1 MWIGLQNPIQGN
13 SVSFCWILWKA
24 LRSMPSE
31 LSFDFNFNVQLIF
44 PTRYLSPCWLE
55 GWWGGEVPQ
64 ILPVGM
70 LCPLPTGSILL
81 HPKVHL
87 EGLRRWKDQDACSR
101 TSGWLN
107 KTRDLGT
114 VLYIPYTCNYCTCTY
129 FCNTTFLTF
138 KSVLRYLIQYLT
150 PSYFCH
156 TRNYLPPLRYPSS
169 CDVIYECSLITNYLC
184 R

>member
-1 MWIGLQNPIQGN
+1 MNRTPEPYSKQF
-13 SVSFCWILWKA
+13 SFFVEFYEKTSP
-24 LRSMPSE
+24 SMPPK
-31 LSFDFNFNVQLIF
+31 LSLDFNFNVQLIF
-44 PTRYLSPCWLE
+44 PTRYLPPCWPE

-70 LCPLPTGSILL
+70 LCPLPPGSILL

-114 VLYIPYTCNYCTCTY
+114 VLFIPYPCKFCTCTY
-129 FCNTTFLTF
+129 FCNTTFLIF
-138 KSVLRYLIQYLT
+138 KSVDIQEAFKSWLN
-150 PSYFCH
+150 F
-156 TRNYLPPLRYPSS
+156 
-169 CDVIYECSLITNYLC
+169 VI
-184 R
+184 